1 MPRGRTARLF
11 AGVVRVRPDAVS
23 LKRIVHLLVFS
34 ATRSREHV
42 PLLRDVGPVL
52 IINTIVVVAA
62 AQRGL
67 VRRPV
72 GGCRYYLGRS
82 PARRAFDT
90 ARVLFALRVQ
100 ECVVLV
106 DVVVEAPTTLVERA
120 ERTTRDK

>member
-23 LKRIVHLLVFS
+23 LKRIVHLFVFS

-72 GGCRYYLGRS
+72 AKFYIEQKHTAVDGLISVSSLGGS
-82 PARRAFDT
+82 AFV
-90 ARVLFALRVQ
+90 AS
-100 ECVVLV
+100 
-106 DVVVEAPTTLVERA
+106 
-120 ERTTRDK
+120 